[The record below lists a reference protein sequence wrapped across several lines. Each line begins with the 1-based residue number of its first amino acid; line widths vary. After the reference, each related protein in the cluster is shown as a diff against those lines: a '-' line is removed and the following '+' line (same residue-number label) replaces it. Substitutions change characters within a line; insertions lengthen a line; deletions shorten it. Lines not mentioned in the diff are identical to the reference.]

1 MKKPLIS
8 IITPVFN
15 GEKYIEQ
22 CLQNVIDQQCP
33 EIEHIVMD
41 GQSLDLT
48 ALVVKRI
55 AARNPHIRLVS
66 EPDNGQSDAM
76 NKGIALA
83 RGEVIGFLNVDDYY
97 EPGVLNKAVALLKNL
112 PKHTFLVANCQVWD
126 QYHNP
131 VMLNRPIPFDE
142 VNFMV
147 NYNFPFNPSAYFYHK
162 SLHEKAGLY
171 DVEDHYLMDIDFIF
185 RMMKK
190 AQIHHVDEVW
200 GNYVQVE
207 GSKTLQDIQSG
218 RNLKKLARLFD
229 KYARDLSF
237 SQKIRLGLYRSF
249 NGKNSW
255 MLHYLKNP
263 EQVFVQLKKK
273 LAGA

>member
-1 MKKPLIS
+1 
-8 IITPVFN
+8 
-15 GEKYIEQ
+15 
-22 CLQNVIDQQCP
+22 
-33 EIEHIVMD
+33 MD

-48 ALVVKRI
+48 ALVVKRL
-55 AARNPHIRLVS
+55 AAKNPHIRLIS

-97 EPGVLNKAVALLKNL
+97 EPGVLNKAVALLKKM
-112 PKHTFLVANCQVWD
+112 PKNTFLVANCQVWD
-126 QYHNP
+126 QHHNP
-131 VMLNRPIPFDE
+131 IMLNRPVPFDE

-162 SLHEKAGLY
+162 TLHEKVGLY

-190 AQIHHVDEVW
+190 AHIHHVDEVW

-218 RNLKKLARLFD
+218 RNLKKLAKLFD
-229 KYARDLSF
+229 KYSHQLSF
-237 SQKIRLGLYRSF
+237 SQKIRLGLYRRFS
-249 NGKNSW
+249 GKNGW
-255 MLHYLKNP
+255 MLHYIKNP
-263 EQVFVQLKKK
+263 GQAFVQLKKK
-273 LAGA
+273 LAGT